1 MANNQMTLSYTGRD
15 TVDIR
20 RTLVDLVPQ
29 LTKNWRDFSESD
41 LGMTI
46 LELIAGAQDMQN
58 FYFDTQAFETFLDT
72 AQQDKN
78 IRSIL
83 RAMNYK
89 IPLVGSAKGEVVIT
103 FKEPLS
109 ESFMIPKFTQFSTSN
124 TSSPLKVKYFSTD
137 DHLAKQGDTQ
147 LVVNVMEGEYKT
159 KVVSRED
166 IEGNLTPLGNI
177 SRRIYLDGTDIA
189 DGSVFI
195 DQNEE
200 IWEECD
206 DTLLKYE
213 GGRYFSVHKDSDD
226 RVYLLMSVNFLDLF
240 PVDKKETVTIKY
252 LSSKGLDGIVEP
264 NTIKEISS
272 KDINKNLIQD
282 ITNPISTYGAYNT
295 PNLQELKILA
305 RRQAQNIDRYIT
317 LEDYENGVA
326 TEPYIMRYVVKDWKS
341 PHYVNVPYEVYVWAV
356 DWSGN
361 NLGSQDIETLKSKFR
376 KKGVTDVSVVYQLT
390 RFVDISIDVSLSLKA
405 TNEASANK
413 IKDIVVENLEL
424 MFNKDDLK
432 YGQYISIAM
441 LQSQIMAMSPY
452 IREVK
457 INSPE
462 TDIHLDEIE
471 FPRISEIIVRSEE

>member
-1 MANNQMTLSYTGRD
+1 MANNQMSLSYTGRD

-29 LTKNWRDFSESD
+29 LTKSWSDFNESD

-58 FYFDTQAFETFLDT
+58 FYFDTQAFETYLDT

-83 RAMNYK
+83 RAMNYR
-89 IPLVGSAKGEVVIT
+89 IPLIGSAKGEVVIT
-103 FKEPLS
+103 FKEPL
-109 ESFMIPKFTQFSTSN
+109 EQSFIIPKFTQFQTVSI
-124 TSSPLKVKYFSTD
+124 SSAQKIKYFSSD
-137 DHLAKQGDTQ
+137 DYIAKQGETQ
-147 LVVNVMEGEYKT
+147 VIINVLEGDYKT
-159 KVVSRED
+159 KVLFRED

-177 SRRIYLDGTDIA
+177 SRRIYLDESDIA
-189 DGSVFI
+189 DKSIVI
-195 DQNEE
+195 DQVGE

-206 DTLLKYE
+206 DALLKYN
-213 GGRYFSVHKDSDD
+213 GGRYFSVHKDSNDK
-226 RVYLLMSVNFLDLF
+226 VYLLMSVNFLDLL
-240 PVDKKETVTIKY
+240 PVDKKETITIKY
-252 LSSKGLDGIVEP
+252 LVSKGTKGVVTP
-264 NTIKEISS
+264 NTITELYS
-272 KDINKNLIQD
+272 KDINRNLIKD
-282 ITNPISTYGAYNT
+282 ITNPVSTYGAYDA

-305 RRQAQNIDRYIT
+305 RRNAQNMDRYII

-361 NLGSQDIETLKSKFR
+361 NLGAQDIESLKAKFR
-376 KKGVTDVSVVYQLT
+376 KKGVTDVSVEYQLT
-390 RFVDISIDVSLSLKA
+390 RFVDIPIDITLSLKA
-405 TNEASANK
+405 TNEASANQ
-413 IKDIVVENLEL
+413 IKDIVVGNLEL

-441 LQSQIMAMSPY
+441 LQSQVMSMSPY
-452 IREVK
+452 IREVR
-457 INSPE
+457 INSPSN
-462 TDIHLDEIE
+462 DVFLDEIE
-471 FPRISEIIVRSEE
+471 FPKISEIIVRSE